1 MSCPENP
8 LRDGAGSGLWTRD
21 QRREMDRTNLW
32 SVAGFMFI
40 FYFFTFYF
48 SRCFFLFFFFDVD
61 EKQTG
66 TFGVHWFYVV
76 LLVVLLI
83 VRKKNP
89 KFQIL

>member
-1 MSCPENP
+1 MMAPDPGCGHAISGEKWTGPIC
-8 LRDGAGSGLWTRD
+8 GLWRG
-21 QRREMDRTNLW
+21 LCL
-32 SVAGFMFI
+32 FFI
-40 FYFFTFYF
+40 FLLFIFQDV
-48 SRCFFLFFFFDVD
+48 FFLFFFFDVD